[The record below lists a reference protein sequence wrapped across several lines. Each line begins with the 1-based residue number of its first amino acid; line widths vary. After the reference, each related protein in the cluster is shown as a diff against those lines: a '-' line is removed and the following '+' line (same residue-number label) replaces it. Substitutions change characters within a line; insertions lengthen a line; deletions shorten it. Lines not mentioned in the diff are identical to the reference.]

1 MAVPEP
7 DASLKPLAGGNAQGT
22 SATRPPVHCAHGAR
36 RQETARGGCR
46 QHAPRAFGARRVLF
60 EGPFKIDVM
69 HPNYDVYPDG
79 SGFVMLRTSDE
90 SRRLVVEL
98 NWVAK
103 LRQKL
108 RDAK

>member
-1 MAVPEP
+1 
-7 DASLKPLAGGNAQGT
+7 
-22 SATRPPVHCAHGAR
+22 
-36 RQETARGGCR
+36 
-46 QHAPRAFGARRVLF
+46 VLF